1 MQQLYEA
8 LLTREQD
15 RLRELVENLCRAEGD
30 REALD
35 YVLKFAVLA
44 FSPTLHSRGAVYASL
59 AALDLLDG
67 LPNPSGVIVECAA
80 YAAETRLPWSE
91 SPITDPPAVEGIDAA
106 NPRHLDEA
114 IRRRDLRAA
123 ERWLAAAILEDAP
136 AVEFFD
142 AAARFAGEEGY
153 GFTTATA
160 AWRIAE
166 HAPAARFVSLRTALL
181 EWVRVRDGAGAR
193 RVDATAVAPRKVIDL
208 YVMQQGRIELFTP
221 LLVLDA
227 ALTAEAVTGKR
238 DRYRP
243 VVDRYALPVEWRHG
257 AAPECDWSMEDL
269 AYRYSRDYAAFLM
282 SVPISHRLS
291 RELPDSGAERIP
303 SAAQHNL
310 EYAETFEEWSFA

>member
-15 RLRELVENLCRAEGD
+15 RLRTLVENLCRAEGN

-59 AALDLLDG
+59 AALDLLDEM
-67 LPNPSGVIVECAA
+67 PNPSDVIVECAG

-91 SPITDPPAVEGIDAA
+91 APITDPPAVEGIDAA
-106 NPRHLDEA
+106 NPRHLDDA
-114 IRRRDLRAA
+114 VRTRDLRAA
-123 ERWLAAAILEDAP
+123 ERWLAAAIREDAP

-153 GFTTATA
+153 GFTTAAA
-160 AWRIAE
+160 AWRIAA
-166 HAPAARFVSLRTALL
+166 HSPAARFVSLRTALL
-181 EWVRVRDGAGAR
+181 EWVRVRDGGAR
-193 RVDATAVAPRKVIDL
+193 RADAATVEPRQVIDL
-208 YVMQQGRIELFTP
+208 YVMQKGRLELFAP

-227 ALTAEAVTGKR
+227 ALTAEAATGKR

-243 VVDRYALPVEWRHG
+243 VVDRYAVPVEWRHG
-257 AAPECDWSMEDL
+257 AAPESDWSMEDL

-282 SVPISHRLS
+282 SVPISRRLS
-291 RELPDSGAERIP
+291 REMPDCGAERIP
-303 SAAQHNL
+303 SAAQYNL
-310 EYAETFEEWSFA
+310 DHAETFEEWSFA